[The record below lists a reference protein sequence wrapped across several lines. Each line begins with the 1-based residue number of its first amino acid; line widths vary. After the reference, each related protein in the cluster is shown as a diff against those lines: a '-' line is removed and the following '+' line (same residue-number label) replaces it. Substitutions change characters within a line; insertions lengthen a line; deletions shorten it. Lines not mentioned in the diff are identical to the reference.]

1 MIKRYALRE
10 ADTFNAVQF
19 TGDNESEVHELLEGT
34 QCGFSNS
41 PSTPFVW
48 VLHTWS
54 HNYTTMASDWI
65 LRNNETGEVERS
77 WDDEFHTLFI
87 EVMEAKDEDYK

>member
-1 MIKRYALRE
+1 MIKRYVLKE

-34 QCGFSNS
+34 HCDFSISVGFSNN
-41 PSTPFVW
+41 PW

-54 HNYTTMASDWI
+54 HNYAIIANDWI
-65 LRNNETGEVERS
+65 LRNNETGTVERFC
-77 WDDEFHTLFI
+77 DGTFHTLFM
-87 EVMEAKDEDYK
+87 EAMEAKDGA

>member
-1 MIKRYALRE
+1 MIKRYVLKE

-34 QCGFSNS
+34 QCGFSVSVGFSNS
-41 PSTPFVW
+41 LW

-54 HNYTTMASDWI
+54 HNYPIIAYDWI
-65 LRNNETGEVERS
+65 LRNNETGEVDRVY
-77 WDDEFHTLFI
+77 DFTFHALFM
-87 EVMEAKDEDYK
+87 EAMEAK

>member
-1 MIKRYALRE
+1 MIKRYVLKE

-34 QCGFSNS
+34 QCGFSVSVGFSNS
-41 PSTPFVW
+41 LW

-54 HNYTTMASDWI
+54 HNYTITANDWI
-65 LRNNETGEVERS
+65 LRNNETGKVDRFCN
-77 WDDEFHTLFI
+77 DTFHTLFM
-87 EVMEAKDEDYK
+87 EAMEAKDGA